1 VSVDRPPDL
10 RGWCA
15 ILASLTAAF
24 AAYISL
30 VPFNFTWPPDATLAD
45 AFHRLLE
52 TGLVSRSNFAGN
64 VLLFCPF
71 GFFGAGSVFSAPRRA
86 AAQVIG
92 AAVLVTLSVALSFAI
107 EFVQVFVPGRTPSL
121 ADVTAQTAGMSIGLA
136 GWLLVARDI
145 HRWAGRR
152 RSDRKHG
159 ALHLALLVFAAGRVV
174 TMLLPLDVTL
184 DLGLLAEKY
193 RNGLIVLNPIGSPNL
208 TWNALPATVADLL
221 LSLPIG
227 ALACLWGMPQGHQRR
242 AGPALLL
249 GWAIVAFVEAAQV
262 FVLSRTAD
270 AGDWLVNAIGVAG
283 GVWLTRRVM
292 PGQSG
297 PAPAAASWIPIGGL
311 AMSLAFYAF
320 YNWSPFDFQLSGEFI
335 RPRVPMILQA
345 PFYGY
350 YQNPEIKAVTDL
362 LVKIALGV
370 PIGLTLGWSIGVSGP
385 PYRRAVFA
393 IASVM
398 TALFVA
404 VVEAG
409 QILLPTRYPDSTD
422 ILLGLTGV
430 LLGSWVVRRFSL
442 GHRL

>member
-1 VSVDRPPDL
+1 MPVERPPDL

-15 ILASLTAAF
+15 ICAALTAAF

-71 GFFGAGSVFSAPRRA
+71 GFFGAGAMFSAPRRTA
-86 AAQVIG
+86 AHVLG
-92 AAVLVTLSVALSFAI
+92 AAVLVALSVALSFAI
-107 EFVQVFVPGRTPSL
+107 EFVQVFLPGRTPSL
-121 ADVTAQTAGMSIGLA
+121 ADVTAQTAGMLIGLA
-136 GWLLVARDI
+136 GWLLVSRDI

-152 RSDRKHG
+152 GSDRGHD
-159 ALHLALLVFAAGRVV
+159 ALHLALMVFAAGRVV
-174 TMLLPLDVTL
+174 AMLLPLDVTL
-184 DLGLLAEKY
+184 DLGVLAEKY
-193 RNGLIVLNPIGSPNL
+193 RNGLIVLNPSQSQNL
-208 TWNALPATVADLL
+208 SWDGLPAAVADLL

-227 ALACLWGMPQGHQRR
+227 ALACLWGKPQGHRRR
-242 AGPALLL
+242 AGPALLV
-249 GWAIVAFVEAAQV
+249 GWAIVGFVEAAQV
-262 FVLSRTAD
+262 FVMSRTAD
-270 AGDWLVNAIGVAG
+270 VGDWLVNAIGVAG
-283 GVWLTRRVM
+283 GVWLTGRFL
-292 PGQSG
+292 PAQSR
-297 PAPAAASWIPIGGL
+297 PASATASWIPIGAL
-311 AMSLAFYAF
+311 AVSLAFYVL

-350 YQNPEIKAVTDL
+350 YQSPEIKAVNDL
-362 LVKIALGV
+362 LLKIALGV
-370 PIGLTLGWSIGVSGP
+370 PIGLTLGWSIGVSGAA
-385 PYRRAVFA
+385 YRRVVVA
-393 IASVM
+393 IASVVI
-398 TALFVA
+398 AVFFA

-430 LLGSWVVRRFSL
+430 LVGAWMVRRFSL
-442 GHRL
+442 GNRL